1 MMLYE
6 QIDTLLF
13 GEKPTSELSAEAFDV
28 KLSSFGKNI
37 TYSPKVF
44 IPLTTLCQDS
54 CAYCTFVKTP
64 KDGGTFLN
72 YEEVDAIASV
82 GVSAGCYEALFTLG
96 DKPEVKW
103 DFALEQLKSFGFS
116 STHEYLTDNMKKI
129 HQKYKIFPHA
139 NPGLMT
145 EDEIINYKQYSPSGG
160 LMLESF
166 SPKLLE
172 KGRAHYD

>member
-96 DKPEVKW
+96 DKPEVNGISH
-103 DFALEQLKSFGFS
+103 L
-116 STHEYLTDNMKKI
+116 N
-129 HQKYKIFPHA
+129 
-139 NPGLMT
+139 N
-145 EDEIINYKQYSPSGG
+145 
-160 LMLESF
+160 
-166 SPKLLE
+166 
-172 KGRAHYD
+172 